1 MKRRI
6 QAAWMIALLFGI
18 AAMASA
24 SPTPIPELID
34 LNNGLKTIA
43 SALGVLVITYAGIK
57 WIMSEGPQERDDAK
71 KTIIYA
77 LVGLIIVSLAD
88 ELVLALYHP
97 A

>member
-1 MKRRI
+1 
-6 QAAWMIALLFGI
+6 MIALLFGI